1 MRGWRDVA
9 LLATFRAMTI
19 ALSLAAIA
27 AAWVLLLLDVEP
39 VPTWFF
45 VFAWYPTLLLL
56 DALVSRGGREVP
68 LHRSGWRGVS
78 LLVWSPVVWLLFEAL
93 NFRLRNW
100 YYVFVPDHDVE
111 RWAGMTLSFATVL
124 PALFLSGRLLERW
137 GVGTRWRVGPIT
149 LRPWHLSAARFVG
162 LLMLV
167 LALVM
172 PRFFFPLVWGAVWLM
187 VEPTVYRRRPEW
199 SLLHDIER
207 GEWSRIG
214 RLLLAGLCVGLL
226 WEFLNFWAR
235 GKWIYTVPWMENL
248 RLFEMPP
255 LGFLGFPFFA
265 LEAWA
270 LYHLLAALGIA
281 VPFDGSR
288 RASGRR
294 LVVALPVALAF
305 AATALQGIDSWS
317 VGSTTP
323 RIERMPDVRR
333 TDERL
338 LKAAGYGSV
347 FLLASTAPDSLAQ
360 RTGLAPQRAAAVVE
374 VSRLATLRSL
384 GTRNARLLRIAGAR
398 SVCAVSRREPHALW
412 LAVHAVI
419 QEWTP
424 GKVLRSPTTVIPPS
438 PRPTEAEVGVWVRGA
453 RRACAPD

>member
-1 MRGWRDVA
+1 MRGWRDSA
-9 LLATFRAMTI
+9 RLATFRSMTI

-56 DALVSRGGREVP
+56 DALVSRGGHEQP
-68 LHRSGWRGVS
+68 LRRSGWRGVS
-78 LLVWSPVVWLLFEAL
+78 LLAWSPVVWLLFEAL

-100 YYVFVPDHDVE
+100 YYVFVPTHDVE

-124 PALFLSGRLLERW
+124 PALFLTTHLLERG
-137 GVGTRWRVGPIT
+137 GVGTRWRAGPIA
-149 LRPWHLSAARFVG
+149 LRPWHLHAARVVG

-167 LALVM
+167 LALVV
-172 PRFFFPLVWGAVWLM
+172 PRFFFPLVWGAVWLL
-187 VEPTVYRRRPEW
+187 VEPTVYRHRPEW

-207 GEWSRIG
+207 GEWTRIG
-214 RLLLAGLCVGLL
+214 RLLLAGLLVGLL
-226 WEFLNFWAR
+226 WEFYNFWAR
-235 GKWIYTVPWMENL
+235 GKWIYTVPWMDHL
-248 RLFEMPP
+248 KLFEMPP

-270 LYHLLAALGIA
+270 LYHALATIGVA

-288 RASGRR
+288 RPSRRR
-294 LVVALPVALAF
+294 LAVALPLAVVF
-305 AATALQGIDSWS
+305 AAAVLQGIDSWT
-317 VGSTTP
+317 VGSTVP
-323 RIERMPDVRR
+323 RLAGLPGVRLV
-333 TDERL
+333 DERQL
-338 LKAAGYGSV
+338 EAAGYSSV

-360 RTGLAPQRAAAVVE
+360 RTGLPPGRAAAVVE

-384 GTRNARLLRIAGAR
+384 GTRNARLLRLAGAR
-398 SVCAVSRREPHALW
+398 RVCQVARREPHALW

-424 GKVLRSPTTVIPPS
+424 GKVLRSPTTVIPPA

-453 RRACAPD
+453 RRTCVPD